1 MGKNIR
7 KLVALVVALVMM
19 MTCAIASAVTV
30 DVKLALDTDELKGL
44 LGSMGMEEEQV
55 STIEG
60 IVGLIN
66 ALGLKVAVLEDGAE
80 VALSLNDEEAL
91 KLGFQGNDEEAKIA
105 STLFPSYV
113 LTIKKETATQ
123 MMQQALQNIPG
134 LGAMMGVGGTAAAG
148 AEGEG
153 TMSALPTSLLTY
165 VMSLVGTLQ
174 EAAVPGEPETGAWEF
189 EGEAF
194 DTKTPVNIDMPKI
207 TEAFKGTIDAM
218 FQDEEVLGMISQYT
232 AMMGDNAPSVE
243 SIKES
248 MDEFVAHFPAEVT
261 ADVYSNTEKPGL
273 GYVTGAAKDEGKE
286 EASYTYSILY
296 GGAVTIIRA
305 NLVEQGLEINL
316 FLEEKSYVLE
326 IKQGEMTFKATLTIE
341 GEDPAVYTLSLY
353 MNSEKPIFTATV
365 TVGQAGERTLPLD
378 GEGKTVLALE
388 DMQNT
393 ELDPESETAQA
404 LAGFSQELQS
414 NAMTLLSTVMQQAPG
429 LMTLMSSF
437 MGIGSATPVE

>member
-296 GGAVTIIRA
+296 GGAATIIRA